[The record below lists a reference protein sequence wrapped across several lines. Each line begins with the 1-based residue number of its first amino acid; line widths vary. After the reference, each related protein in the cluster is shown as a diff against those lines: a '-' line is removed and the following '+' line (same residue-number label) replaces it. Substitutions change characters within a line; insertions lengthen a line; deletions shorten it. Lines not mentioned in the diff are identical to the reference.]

1 MKSEN
6 VVDEQQRVRA
16 FFVAE
21 EFCDR
26 QPGQRDPQTRA
37 RRLGHLPVNQ
47 RGFGLI
53 RIARLDY
60 AGLGHFQPKI
70 VAFARTFAHTGEY
83 GISAML
89 FGDVV
94 DQFLNKNGFADTGA
108 AEQSNLPAFQERLDE
123 IDDFYAGFK
132 HFGGG
137 RLIFKQRG
145 RAVDGHGLGVLDRPQ
160 LVNGRSNYVHHAAQR
175 APAYGNGNRSAL
187 VDRFHA
193 AHHAFGSFH
202 GDAAHAPFAQ
212 VLLHFQNHIDRVR
225 NGEAVADDFQRL
237 VNRRHGALD
246 ELHVHRRTGNLN
258 YVSNSFRHKT
268 SGVSGCWLPARTC
281 I

>member
-1 MKSEN
+1 MRPSSAETSDPAWVKSEN
-6 VVDEQQRVRA
+6 VVDEQQRVRT

-47 RGFGLI
+47 RGFGFI

-70 VAFARTFAHTGEY
+70 VTFARTFAHTGEY

-94 DQFLNKNGFADTGA
+94 DQFLNENGFADAGA
-108 AEQSNLPAFQERLDE
+108 AEQSNLAAFQERLDE
-123 IDDFYAGFK
+123 VDDFYAGFK
-132 HFGGG
+132 HFGCG

-145 RAVDGHGLGVLDRPQ
+145 RAVNGHGLGVLDRPQ
-160 LVNGRSNYVHHAAQR
+160 LVNGLLQSRSSHGPACPGLRERKSVRPGRSLSCR
-175 APAYGNGNRSAL
+175 APCLR
-187 VDRFHA
+187 
-193 AHHAFGSFH
+193 
-202 GDAAHAPFAQ
+202 
-212 VLLHFQNHIDRVR
+212 
-225 NGEAVADDFQRL
+225 
-237 VNRRHGALD
+237 
-246 ELHVHRRTGNLN
+246 
-258 YVSNSFRHKT
+258 
-268 SGVSGCWLPARTC
+268 
-281 I
+281 